1 MSAPLGQVE
10 TESAATAAEV
20 VDVLE
25 VEATTAIAGL
35 SPGRLAWRR
44 LKSDKVSFI
53 AFWLMV
59 FFMLLA
65 IAAPFLQAAGILDPY
80 TQHPELL
87 GEFSLPAGPWG
98 GISWEHW
105 FGVVP
110 GNGWDTFSRVVLGI
124 SFSMMIAASATIIAT
139 VLGVVVGII
148 SGYMGGKIDFW
159 AGRGIDLVLCFPQT
173 LMLLALSPVLKQR
186 IASILGQDPGSTTVS
201 AIYLILV
208 MGFFSWPYLARII
221 RGQVLTLRS
230 REFVEAGRS
239 LGATRRRIWF
249 KEMVPNLWAPVIVFV
264 TLNFPLF
271 IGTEAALSF
280 LGVGLVPPT
289 PSLGNILSDSVSYY
303 VADPVYFFLPGA
315 TLVLVVLSFNIFGDG
330 LRDALDPKTGR

>member
-10 TESAATAAEV
+10 TEAGVAAAEV
-20 VDVLE
+20 IEDSGVE
-25 VEATTAIAGL
+25 VTTAIAGL
-35 SPGRLAWRR
+35 SPTKLAWRR
-44 LKSDKVSFI
+44 LRRDKVSFI
-53 AFWLMV
+53 AFWMVV
-59 FFMLLA
+59 FFTLLA
-65 IAAPFLQAAGILDPY
+65 IAAPFLQAAGLIDPY
-80 TQHPELL
+80 TQNPDLL
-87 GEFSLPAGPWG
+87 TGFGSTPGPWG
-98 GISWEHW
+98 GISWDHW
-105 FGVVP
+105 FGLVP
-110 GNGWDTFSRVVLGI
+110 GTGWDTFSRVVVGI
-124 SFSMMIAASATIIAT
+124 SFSMMIAGAATIIAT
-139 VLGVVVGII
+139 VLGVVIGII

-159 AGRGIDLVLCFPQT
+159 TGRGIDLVLCFPQT

-186 IASILGQDPGSTTVS
+186 IASMTGQPPGSTTVS

-230 REFVEAGRS
+230 REFIEAGRS

-249 KEMVPNLWAPVIVFV
+249 KEMVPNLWAPVIVYV

-280 LGVGLVPPT
+280 LGVGLTPPT
-289 PSLGNILSDSVSYY
+289 PSLGNILSDSVSWY
-303 VADPVYFFLPGA
+303 VADPVYFFLPGI